1 MTMPDEKFCALCGDP
16 ASTQCPICKK
26 WFCNYYSE
34 GKGSDFHV
42 HLKTHTKDELK
53 ASGVF
58 K

>member
-1 MTMPDEKFCALCGDP
+1 MPASEPFCALCGDP
-16 ASTQCPICKK
+16 ASVECPICHT

-42 HLKTHTKDELK
+42 HLKTHTPEQLK
-53 ASGVF
+53 AAGM